1 VLELKPLPYPTVTR
15 TYDGHHDFRPDL
27 DPDVLDL
34 EYDLASPDVQAKQ
47 LLNDH
52 DLLGSLVYN
61 LSELSLSSRSFS
73 STVISKVYRKN
84 LFYNDTSVHYDP
96 SGQGSSYNQSLELDH
111 DHDED
116 HRSRLS
122 RDLTCAH
129 TSTQTRTRD
138 PDYQSVRIYRPQEL
152 AAREVR
158 KPVRSAILPEAKA
171 QISTRTP
178 LNIEQPC
185 P

>member
-1 VLELKPLPYPTVTR
+1 MTDTISLEPYPTVTR

-34 EYDLASPDVQAKQ
+34 EYDLASPHVQAKQ

-116 HRSRLS
+116 HRSRCTFSVYFYNNPPSLWAGFTDS
-122 RDLTCAH
+122 QFFV
-129 TSTQTRTRD
+129 SSITR
-138 PDYQSVRIYRPQEL
+138 SHL
-152 AAREVR
+152 
-158 KPVRSAILPEAKA
+158 
-171 QISTRTP
+171 RTH
-178 LNIEQPC
+178 
-185 P
+185 